1 MTNFVVGFT
10 KRNLKILNN
19 FEKLEVWKLDGF
31 TQRKLKK
38 NVLALCKQLLY
49 KTQKLCSLWTDN
61 TDG

>member
-1 MTNFVVGFT
+1 MTNFVAGFT

-38 NVLALCKQLLY
+38 KCFSTL
-49 KTQKLCSLWTDN
+49 
-61 TDG
+61 